1 MSREIT
7 RAVTMGRSLEKRSL
21 VVALVALGYPA
32 KSLHY
37 QRGLFAMSI
46 QFLRGDP
53 QAPKGHAVFIAHST
67 SNTRTVLATY
77 CIVPP
82 MPLSLAKYLPSFLAS
97 QLSPE
102 DLQDATNVPVM
113 PIPPMLE
120 EGSTLERLQ
129 MLAERRDDDL
139 CDIGSINPRDE
150 GARMQLV
157 AQGCQ
162 EYGQLYVNYAST
174 FAQVPSI
181 APAEDEAPLSLDDLD
196 AEELLIQTMTDRQRL
211 AELGKLVGVA
221 RYALEGHDA
230 QLLQDTRQRIRRISH
245 PLRAH
250 TPSADLT
257 VAASDPN
264 ERGARLAELYLERAY
279 KLLDEEYADIPR
291 IEQAIR
297 ELQQQN

>member
-1 MSREIT
+1 
-7 RAVTMGRSLEKRSL
+7 
-21 VVALVALGYPA
+21 
-32 KSLHY
+32 
-37 QRGLFAMSI
+37 MSI

-53 QAPKGHAVFIAHST
+53 QAPKGHAIFIARST
-67 SNTRTVLATY
+67 TNPRTVLATY

-97 QLSPE
+97 QLPPE

-129 MLAERRDDDL
+129 MLAERRDDDM
-139 CDIGSINPRDE
+139 CEIGTINPKDE

-174 FAQVPSI
+174 FAQTPFL
-181 APAEDEAPLSLDDLD
+181 APVEDEAPLALDDLD

-211 AELGKLVGVA
+211 TELGKLVGEA
-221 RYALEGHDA
+221 RYALEGHNA
-230 QLLQDTRQRIRRISH
+230 RSLQDTRQRMRRVAD
-245 PLRAH
+245 PLAEKYRS
-250 TPSADLT
+250 TELM
-257 VAASDPN
+257 AAAFEPG
-264 ERGARLAELYLERAY
+264 ERGARLAELYLERGY

-291 IEQAIR
+291 IERAIR
-297 ELQQQN
+297 ELQQN

>member
-1 MSREIT
+1 MTIR
-7 RAVTMGRSLEKRSL
+7 
-21 VVALVALGYPA
+21 
-32 KSLHY
+32 
-37 QRGLFAMSI
+37 
-46 QFLRGDP
+46 FLRGDP
-53 QAPKGHAVFIAHST
+53 QAPKGHAIFIAHST
-67 SNTRTVLATY
+67 TDARTVLATY
-77 CIVPP
+77 CVVPP

-102 DLQDATNVPVM
+102 DLQEATNVPVM

-139 CDIGSINPRDE
+139 CEIGTVSPKDE
-150 GARMQLV
+150 ATRMQLV
-157 AQGCQ
+157 AQACQ
-162 EYGQLYVNYAST
+162 EYGQFYVTYAST

-181 APAEDEAPLSLDDLD
+181 AAVEEEAPLALDDLD

-221 RYALEGHDA
+221 RYALDGHDEQ
-230 QLLQDTRQRIRRISH
+230 QLQETKQRMQHIAK
-245 PLRAH
+245 PLAEKYRS
-250 TPSADLT
+250 PELI
-257 VAASDPN
+257 AAAFDPG

-291 IEQAIR
+291 IERAIR
-297 ELQQQN
+297 ELQA

>member
-1 MSREIT
+1 
-7 RAVTMGRSLEKRSL
+7 
-21 VVALVALGYPA
+21 
-32 KSLHY
+32 
-37 QRGLFAMSI
+37 
-46 QFLRGDP
+46 
-53 QAPKGHAVFIAHST
+53 
-67 SNTRTVLATY
+67 
-77 CIVPP
+77 

-102 DLQDATNVPVM
+102 DLQEATNVPVM

-139 CDIGSINPRDE
+139 CEIGTVNPKDE
-150 GARMQLV
+150 ATRMQLV
-157 AQGCQ
+157 AQACQ
-162 EYGQLYVNYAST
+162 EYGQFYVIYAST
-174 FAQVPSI
+174 FAHVPSI
-181 APAEDEAPLSLDDLD
+181 AAIEEEASLALDDLD

-221 RYALEGHDA
+221 RYALDGHDA
-230 QLLQDTRQRIRRISH
+230 YQLQETKQRMQRIAK
-245 PLRAH
+245 PLAEKYR
-250 TPSADLT
+250 SAELI
-257 VAASDPN
+257 AAAFDPG

-297 ELQQQN
+297 ELKM